1 MTKTVTGRCGSLRAF
16 LRLNIPLEGH
26 AKWLQAGMCRRLV
39 EVAALTAAVPALLLT
54 RASAAEPKVDFP
66 AEYAQEKHYASIVRG
81 DTREELYTTP
91 DAIAA
96 ARLGEPLH
104 DGTVITMEDYRNNK
118 LYRYVVMEKRKGW
131 GQAHPAELRT
141 GDWEFQWFN
150 PDRSV
155 RPGENLDR
163 CRACH
168 TSQAGND
175 FVFSYDR
182 MKEAD

>member
-1 MTKTVTGRCGSLRAF
+1 MTKILTGRCGSLRVF
-16 LRLNIPLEGH
+16 LRLNFPLEGH
-26 AKWLQAGMCRRLV
+26 AERLQGGIRRRLIQ
-39 EVAALTAAVPALLLT
+39 VAALPAAFPALLLT
-54 RASAAEPKVDFP
+54 NAFAAEPKVVFP
-66 AEYAQEKHYASIVRG
+66 SEYAQGKHYASIVRG

-91 DAIAA
+91 EVIAA
-96 ARLGEPLH
+96 ASRGEPLPE
-104 DGTVITMEDYRNNK
+104 GTVITMEDYRNNQ

-175 FVFSYDR
+175 YVFSYDR
-182 MKEAD
+182 MKEAN

>member
-1 MTKTVTGRCGSLRAF
+1 MTKILTGRCGSLWAS

-26 AKWLQAGMCRRLV
+26 AERLQGGICRRLV
-39 EVAALTAAVPALLLT
+39 QVAALTAVVPALLLT
-54 RASAAEPKVDFP
+54 NASAAEQKVDFP
-66 AEYAQEKHYASIVRG
+66 AEYAQGKHYASIVRG
-81 DTREELYTTP
+81 DTREELYITP
-91 DAIAA
+91 DAITAA
-96 ARLGEPLH
+96 SRGEPLPE
-104 DGTVITMEDYRNNK
+104 GTVITMEDYRNNQ

-150 PDRSV
+150 PDRTV
-155 RPGENLDR
+155 RSGENLDR

-168 TSQAGND
+168 TSQSGND